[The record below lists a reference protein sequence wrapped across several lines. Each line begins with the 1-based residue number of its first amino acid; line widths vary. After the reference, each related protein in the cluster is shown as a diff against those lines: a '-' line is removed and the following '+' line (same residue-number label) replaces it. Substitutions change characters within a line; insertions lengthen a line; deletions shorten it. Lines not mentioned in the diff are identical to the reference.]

1 MKITIESTDKIV
13 DLNNGVK
20 ARLWE
25 GRTESGIPVQV
36 LVTRIAVPQ
45 GHDTTAFE
53 TELQYHNPPQVAEQ
67 AYDFRLFID

>member
-25 GRTESGIPVQV
+25 GHTASGIPVQV
-36 LVTRIAVPQ
+36 LLTRIAVPQ
-45 GHDTTAFE
+45 GHDTAEFE
-53 TELQYHNPPQVAEQ
+53 KELEHHNPPQVAEQ